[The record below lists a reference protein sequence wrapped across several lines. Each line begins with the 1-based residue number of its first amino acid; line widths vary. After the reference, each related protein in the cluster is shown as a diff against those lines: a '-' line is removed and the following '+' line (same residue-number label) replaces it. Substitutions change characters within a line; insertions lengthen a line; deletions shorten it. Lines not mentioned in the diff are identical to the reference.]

1 MEEQYPK
8 QALDKFRQW
17 HFWWLVVFSV
27 LLIVTFV
34 YYLPARFLNQLSVNH
49 HMMED
54 MHDEEIDEHADEHM
68 DEFSEEEMMKDN
80 HGDSENHGE
89 YVYHEEGDVKNGP
102 VVNLKAYPEPFNT
115 SEMLWLDFAVNTKP
129 ESTPVSYQD
138 LQITSEKLMHVIGV
152 RSDMNEFFHVH
163 PRINGDVFTIGTQLK
178 KPGRYKIWSE
188 IKKDDVIHVFGHPQI
203 NITGSGATE
212 EKEVSF
218 GRNVILG
225 PYQISLDHNEPIAVG
240 ENELFFSIKTL
251 TGGGVE
257 LGSYLGEPMH
267 LTIIKD
273 DLKNLIHTHP
283 SSHEAD
289 HSFYLI
295 KQAKAHGEIEDGHE
309 VPQEVLE
316 FVVNFPEPGLYKAF
330 AQFLPAEFEN
340 EEGEP
345 EPFLAEFWL
354 EVKGGKEADLPAG
367 GAKTQDPWW
376 ALLVVSVV
384 LIVILS
390 LVVKKYITVK

>member
-54 MHDEEIDEHADEHM
+54 M
-68 DEFSEEEMMKDN
+68 

-212 EKEVSF
+212 EKDVSF
-218 GRNVILG
+218 GRNVILR
-225 PYQISLDHNEPIAVG
+225 S
-240 ENELFFSIKTL
+240 
-251 TGGGVE
+251 
-257 LGSYLGEPMH
+257 
-267 LTIIKD
+267 
-273 DLKNLIHTHP
+273 
-283 SSHEAD
+283 
-289 HSFYLI
+289 
-295 KQAKAHGEIEDGHE
+295 
-309 VPQEVLE
+309 
-316 FVVNFPEPGLYKAF
+316 
-330 AQFLPAEFEN
+330 
-340 EEGEP
+340 EEH
-345 EPFLAEFWL
+345 
-354 EVKGGKEADLPAG
+354 
-367 GAKTQDPWW
+367 
-376 ALLVVSVV
+376 
-384 LIVILS
+384 
-390 LVVKKYITVK
+390 